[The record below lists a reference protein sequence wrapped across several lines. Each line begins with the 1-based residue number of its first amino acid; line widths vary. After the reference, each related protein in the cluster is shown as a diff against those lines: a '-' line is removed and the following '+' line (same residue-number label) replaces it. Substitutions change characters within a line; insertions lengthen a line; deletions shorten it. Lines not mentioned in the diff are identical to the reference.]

1 MSRGDAFDGQFSYSP
16 LSPRDGYSF
25 SGLLPNGLDTPYCES
40 LSGYLQRL
48 GNAYLV
54 PPGDLLRELH
64 SAAVLSDWFLERP
77 RAMDG
82 ARSPAESSLAWL
94 ANVTGR
100 SDLRRCT
107 LLALTDLGGLSADGL
122 LVQYKRWCPTCWSD
136 DGPDPYERKLWNL
149 WVVDVCPVHS
159 AVLLDRC
166 PACGRMQPA
175 VSHDVRIG
183 VCALCGESLDGDP
196 VALVEPLGADAFR
209 RLWFA
214 RQAATFIHALDVAE
228 LLEVD
233 AVSMAGARRDGLRT
247 LVESVDHS
255 PYRESLTMKVDGWL
269 ARDSHPTL
277 DALFSVL
284 WRAKWSVVELFP
296 SDVRSIVETKPD
308 FSRPSSS

>member
-1 MSRGDAFDGQFSYSP
+1 MSIRDGFDGEFSY
-16 LSPRDGYSF
+16 LPRSSRHGYWL
-25 SGLLPNGLDTPYCES
+25 SGLFPSGLDTPYCES

-48 GNAYLV
+48 GNAFLV

-82 ARSPAESSLAWL
+82 ARPPAESSLAWL
-94 ANVTGR
+94 ASVTGR

-122 LVQYKRWCPTCWSD
+122 LVQHKRWCAPCWLS
-136 DGPDPYERKLWNL
+136 DGPDAYERKLWNL
-149 WVVDVCPVHS
+149 SVVDVCPVHS
-159 AVLLDRC
+159 AVLMDRC
-166 PACGRMQPA
+166 PACVRQQPA

-196 VALVEPLGADAFR
+196 VALVEPLGADASR

-228 LLEVD
+228 LLGLE
-233 AVSMAGARRDGLRT
+233 APAMAAARRDGFRA

-255 PYRESLTMKVDGWL
+255 PYRDSLTMKVDGWL

-296 SDVRSIVETKPD
+296 SEVRSIVETKAV
-308 FSRPSSS
+308 

>member
-1 MSRGDAFDGQFSYSP
+1 MGRRNTFGGDFSFV
-16 LSPRDGYSF
+16 PRSFRTAMWF
-25 SGLLPNGLDTPYCES
+25 SGLLPSGLDTPYSES

-48 GNAYLV
+48 GNAYFI

-64 SAAVLSDWFLERP
+64 SAAVLADWFLTRP

-82 ARSPAESSLAWL
+82 ARSPAESSLEWL
-94 ANVTGR
+94 ASVTGR

-107 LLALTDLGGLSADGL
+107 LLALSDLGGLSADGL
-122 LVQYKRWCPTCWSD
+122 LVQHKRWCSSCWSD

-149 WVVDVCPVHS
+149 SVVDVCPVHS
-159 AVLLDRC
+159 TVLMDRC
-166 PACGRMQPA
+166 PACGRQQPA

-183 VCALCGESLDGDP
+183 ICALCGKSLHGGP
-196 VALVEPLGADAFR
+196 VALVDPLGADAAR

-228 LLEVD
+228 LLEFD
-233 AVSMAGARRDGLRT
+233 AATMAGARRDGLRA
-247 LVESVDHS
+247 LVQSVGS
-255 PYRESLTMKVDGWL
+255 SAYRESVTMKVDGWL

-284 WRAKWSVVELFP
+284 WRAKWPVIELFP
-296 SDVRSIVETKPD
+296 SEVRSIVETKAV
-308 FSRPSSS
+308 